1 LHDKMKITLG
11 GKGGSGKSFVAKALA
26 EEYN

>member
-1 LHDKMKITLG
+1 MKITLG